1 MQTIVYKKFHFID
14 LCLSVVLL
22 IFNINAAIK
31 KRRIFNVSADIE
43 KDKRPY
49 AKTDREWIGETE
61 KGQAE

>member
-49 AKTDREWIGETE
+49 AKTEEWIGETE